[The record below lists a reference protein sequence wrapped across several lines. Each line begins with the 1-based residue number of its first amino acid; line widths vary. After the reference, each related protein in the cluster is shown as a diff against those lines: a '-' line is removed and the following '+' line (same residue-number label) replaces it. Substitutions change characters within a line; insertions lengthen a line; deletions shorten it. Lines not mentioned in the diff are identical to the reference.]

1 MRIIPDKWKWAVV
14 ALSVSLA
21 VASTYAANHYRDK
34 WKLQQK
40 ALQDVTAE
48 YNRYVDQVE
57 AADAVADK
65 QIGSN
70 KVIKEKT
77 DEAVKEVL
85 EVQQKYPGPAEP
97 VPGPVIDILRNAAAR
112 ASR

>member
-77 DEAVKEVL
+77 DEAVKEV
-85 EVQQKYPGPAEP
+85 QKYPGPAEP

>member
-1 MRIIPDKWKWAVV
+1 M
-14 ALSVSLA
+14 ALCISLA

-34 WKLQQK
+34 WKMQQK
-40 ALQDVTAE
+40 ALQELTAE
-48 YNRYVDQVE
+48 YHRYVDQVE
-57 AADAVADK
+57 NADKVADT
-65 QIGSN
+65 QIGKN

-77 DEAVKEVL
+77 DEAVKEV
-85 EVQQKYPGPAEP
+85 QKYPGPAEP